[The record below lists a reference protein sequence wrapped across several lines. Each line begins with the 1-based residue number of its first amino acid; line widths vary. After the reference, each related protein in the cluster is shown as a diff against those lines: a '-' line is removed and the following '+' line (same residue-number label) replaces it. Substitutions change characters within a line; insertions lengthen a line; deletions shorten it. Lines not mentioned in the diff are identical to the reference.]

1 MVKAFFNPLRD
12 EIEEIIAAP
21 KKALVIDEN
30 GNVVAESDEVIRA
43 IPVEPEIDR
52 DGIPRAV
59 PIIEES
65 MKEFTEDISEE
76 EMTNADEEPA
86 DEEPADAGIQ
96 RAIPVPDAEE
106 TGDEIEITP
115 E

>member
-1 MVKAFFNPLRD
+1 
-12 EIEEIIAAP
+12 
-21 KKALVIDEN
+21 KALVIDEN

-65 MKEFTEDISEE
+65 MNEFTEDISEE
-76 EMTNADEEPA
+76 EMTNT